1 MLQRLQLKSTGE
13 FDPDSLDQHFS
24 PVPSFLCCIASA
36 DSVKISQ
43 SRTLKGKLAQ
53 LLGLTSQRIFAAM
66 LYILEKKEIH
76 ILYLVKILLVYYS
89 FTVFLF
95 LGESINFIWS
105 VPVEVRVVP
114 PAVGL

>member
-43 SRTLKGKLAQ
+43 SRTLKGNLAQ
-53 LLGLTSQRIFAAM
+53 LLALTSPRMLATM
-66 LYILEKKEIH
+66 LYNFEGKVKLSKK
-76 ILYLVKILLVYYS
+76 K
-89 FTVFLF
+89 
-95 LGESINFIWS
+95 S
-105 VPVEVRVVP
+105 VPTRIVIFKPCSENCTQSLCLQPKVP
-114 PAVGL
+114 GNIF